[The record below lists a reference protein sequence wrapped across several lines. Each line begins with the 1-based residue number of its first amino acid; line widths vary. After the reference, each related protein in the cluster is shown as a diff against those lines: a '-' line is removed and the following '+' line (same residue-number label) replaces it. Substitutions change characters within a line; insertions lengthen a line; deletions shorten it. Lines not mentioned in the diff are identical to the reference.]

1 MNWLTV
7 DASVQAAEVPG
18 AGCFVMVANKHVCF
32 APGVTLKREGAKLS
46 LVAAPST
53 QIVFT
58 TLGSTSG
65 TTTTQWIGDAGE
77 KLDAKLAE
85 FERKK
90 WRADKKAKNQ
100 AVDHSGKWPK
110 WRADKK
116 AKNQAVAS
124 AKLCLSKYH
133 SGKWPKWRADKKA
146 KNQSADAHTCPHCQ
160 RGFKWAALL
169 KQHMASKHQK

>member
-1 MNWLTV
+1 MP
-7 DASVQAAEVPG
+7 D
-18 AGCFVMVANKHVCF
+18 AGCFVLFANKHFCF
-32 APGVTLKREGAKLS
+32 APGVTLKREGAKLN
-46 LVAAPST
+46 LVAAPSA
-53 QIVFT
+53 QIRFT

-65 TTTTQWIGDAGE
+65 TTTTQWIGDAGD

-100 AVDHSGKWPK
+100 AE
-110 WRADKK
+110 
-116 AKNQAVAS
+116 
-124 AKLCLSKYH
+124 
-133 SGKWPKWRADKKA
+133 
-146 KNQSADAHTCPHCQ
+146 DAHTCPHCQ

>member
-100 AVDHSGKWPK
+100 
-110 WRADKK
+110 
-116 AKNQAVAS
+116 
-124 AKLCLSKYH
+124 
-133 SGKWPKWRADKKA
+133 
-146 KNQSADAHTCPHCQ
+146 SADAHTCPHCQ